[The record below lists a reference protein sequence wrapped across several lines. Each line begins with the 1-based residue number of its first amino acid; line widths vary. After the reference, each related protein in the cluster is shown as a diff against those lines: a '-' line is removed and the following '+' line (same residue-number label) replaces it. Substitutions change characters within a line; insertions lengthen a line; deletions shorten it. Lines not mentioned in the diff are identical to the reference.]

1 MRVGAEWKV
10 GLWIFED
17 AEQKEARNVDNFNF
31 QIQKYLISEMLR
43 INFSRISVIELAYPT

>member
-31 QIQKYLISEMLR
+31 I
-43 INFSRISVIELAYPT
+43 

>member
-10 GLWIFED
+10 GLWLWIFEN

-31 QIQKYLISEMLR
+31 I
-43 INFSRISVIELAYPT
+43 